1 MTYLRMKIRPD
12 GKRHQKSYK
21 FIVSDLKTKRR
32 GAFLRK
38 IGYYSL
44 GEKKQRV
51 CGFNRE
57 YFIEF
62 LRKGAKLNK
71 NIQKHFRRLGL
82 NFLDETKEFKI

>member
-1 MTYLRMKIRPD
+1 MKELYIFKNEDKTRR
-12 GKRHQKSYK
+12 KRHQKSYK

-62 LRKGAKLNK
+62 LRKELS
-71 NIQKHFRRLGL
+71 
-82 NFLDETKEFKI
+82 